1 MVMSDDHTNP
11 STSST
16 VARLVKAHWATILLV
31 ALMAIF
37 IAENTKKTSVDFLWL
52 SFDTSLWFV
61 LLLTTAVGFVIG
73 ALAAWRRARRKHVAG
88 GAH

>member
-1 MVMSDDHTNP
+1 MSDDHTTS
-11 STSST
+11 STSNT

-37 IAENTKKTSVDFLWL
+37 IAENTKRTSVDFLWL
-52 SFDTSLWFV
+52 SFDTSLWFAAHDGDR
-61 LLLTTAVGFVIG
+61 LRHRGPRRLEAG
-73 ALAAWRRARRKHVAG
+73 ATQHVAG